1 MITVLHKMYDKIDGN
16 FIKEKNCNV
25 KNGVFSKIHPL

>member
-1 MITVLHKMYDKIDGN
+1 MITVLHKMYDKIDGI

-25 KNGVFSKIHPL
+25 KNGVF